1 MVQKTGDL
9 QLPRMLALPR
19 PIKDTGSLT
28 DSDSSRSKGE
38 RSVSISRN
46 RARRTEEQPPAWD
59 AETMQRH
66 RESSKQRLTSHAW
79 GTNMYSGGSRNG
91 L

>member
-28 DSDSSRSKGE
+28 ECESGLSKGE
-38 RSVSISRN
+38 RSLSISG
-46 RARRTEEQPPAWD
+46 TEHVG
-59 AETMQRH
+59 QR
-66 RESSKQRLTSHAW
+66 SSAQRGMLK
-79 GTNMYSGGSRNG
+79 R
-91 L
+91 